1 MPLTK
6 SFKDTVM
13 ARAKTDKDF
22 RGELIIEA
30 TNAILEGD
38 VDTGKSLIRDYLNAT
53 EAFVT
58 VAEELQ
64 KDEKSLRRML
74 GPGGNP
80 TLKNFIGILKAC
92 SSTEHLQLK
101 ICHH

>member
-13 ARAKTDKDF
+13 ARAKVDKEF
-22 RGELIIEA
+22 REALIIEA
-30 TNAILEGD
+30 TEAILEGD
-38 VDTGKSLIRDYLNAT
+38 IDTGKSLIKDYLNAT
-53 EAFVT
+53 EAFSVI
-58 VAEELQ
+58 ANQLH

-74 GPGGNP
+74 GPKGNP
-80 TLKNFIGILKAC
+80 TLKNFIGILNAC
-92 SSTEHLQLK
+92 SSTEHLSLK

>member
-13 ARAKTDKDF
+13 ARAKVDKEF
-22 RGELIIEA
+22 REALIIEA
-30 TNAILEGD
+30 TEAILEGD
-38 VDTGKSLIRDYLNAT
+38 IDTGKSLIKDYLNAT
-53 EAFVT
+53 EAFSVI
-58 VAEELQ
+58 ADELH

-74 GPGGNP
+74 GPSGNP
-80 TLKNFIGILKAC
+80 TLKNFIGILTAC
-92 SSTEHLQLK
+92 SSTEHLSLK

>member
-13 ARAKTDKDF
+13 ARAKVDKEF
-22 RGELIIEA
+22 REALVIEA
-30 TNAILEGD
+30 TEAILEGD
-38 VDTGKSLIRDYLNAT
+38 IDTGKSLIKDYLNAT
-53 EAFVT
+53 EAFSVI
-58 VAEELQ
+58 ADQLH

-74 GPGGNP
+74 GPNGNP

-92 SSTEHLQLK
+92 SSTEHLSLK
-101 ICHH
+101 ICQH